1 MVLTFNLTFVTIF
14 LCWKIVRSF
23 SAFFLS
29 LAEFSTPQNSFG
41 PPFFLSYPPVKIG
54 FNCPFVTDLLIIWR
68 EKEVHFSCS
77 DILITRISFQFAIFI
92 EGEHQDLWDL
102 GLKKSKCRD
111 EEERTNIS
119 VEKLVSR
126 GNERDAIISYHKQ
139 QEYPWISSCF
149 VCIIAFRHY

>member
-1 MVLTFNLTFVTIF
+1 M
-14 LCWKIVRSF
+14 
-23 SAFFLS
+23 
-29 LAEFSTPQNSFG
+29 
-41 PPFFLSYPPVKIG
+41 
-54 FNCPFVTDLLIIWR
+54 TDLLIIWR

-126 GNERDAIISYHKQ
+126 GMNEMPSYHITNSKNILG
-139 QEYPWISSCF
+139 YLHASFAS
-149 VCIIAFRHY
+149 